1 MKESNYNLDDCM
13 AIIQKLTYDNLDYFQ
28 DTTYEIEIENGK
40 GTIIETEGIFDEDVL
55 IPVMCLKLIHNW
67 AMIFCFAVDFAVQN
81 NVQMDKYLFSKTSID
96 KDLYLKISVGA
107 DTVNI
112 DKRKGFGVFTYNVD
126 EMFEALIET
135 ASAMKKLVKEKSDE
149 YQELK
154 RVENFI
160 NNNPTISDVNT
171 PMIWFVQQNFD
182 LYSNL

>member
-1 MKESNYNLDDCM
+1 MKKNKDNFEDCM
-13 AIIQKLTYDNLDYFQ
+13 AIIQKLTHDNLDYFQ
-28 DTTYEIEIENGK
+28 ETTYEIEIENGK
-40 GTIIETEGIFDEDVL
+40 GTIIETESIFDEDVL

-96 KDLYLKISVGA
+96 KDLYLKISVGV

-135 ASAMKKLVKEKSDE
+135 TSAIKKLVREKSDE
-149 YQELK
+149 YQHLK
-154 RVENFI
+154 RVEKFI
-160 NNNPTISDVNT
+160 NNNPSVSDVNT
-171 PMIWFVQQNFD
+171 PMILFIQQNFD